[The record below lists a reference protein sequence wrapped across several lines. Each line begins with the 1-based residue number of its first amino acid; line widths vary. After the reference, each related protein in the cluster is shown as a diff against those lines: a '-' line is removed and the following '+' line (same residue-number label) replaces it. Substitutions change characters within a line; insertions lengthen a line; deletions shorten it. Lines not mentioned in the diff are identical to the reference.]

1 MRRLFTLIVL
11 LSLVIEGTSAQT
23 KLYKQFGQSAR
34 EYANRDLSMFR
45 FDLCQNFTG
54 IDREKLN
61 TYFAEFGSDWGNVA
75 LALTLSQAS
84 GSTMGHILTIYDRT
98 KPLDWNKIATI
109 LSGETAAGKSTTKR
123 TKTIIKER
131 LASWQKEIQN

>member
-1 MRRLFTLIVL
+1 MRRLFTVFVL
-11 LSLVIEGTSAQT
+11 LLLVIGGTSAQT
-23 KLYKQFGQSAR
+23 KLYEQFGQSAR

-54 IDREKLN
+54 VDRETLN
-61 TYFAEFGSDWGNVA
+61 SYFTELGSDWGNVA

-98 KPLDWNKIATI
+98 KPLDWNKIAAI
-109 LSGETAAGKSTTKR
+109 LSAETTTGKSTTKR
-123 TKTIIKER
+123 AKTIIKKQ
-131 LASWQKEIQN
+131 LSSWQKQIPN